1 MSMKKASSRDR
12 LEQAL
17 ARIANPKG
25 EGVRACLTVYQ
36 DAARAAAD
44 AADAR
49 SAVGISLGP
58 LDGAIVSIK
67 DLFDVAGEPTRAG
80 SKILAE
86 EAKLAAADAAIVRR
100 LRAGGAIIVA
110 KTNMTEFAFS
120 GIGANPHFGTPGNP
134 RDRARVPGGS
144 SAGAPVAVADGMC
157 EISIGTDTGGSVRIP
172 ASLCGLVGFK
182 PSRQRVP
189 TDGAFPLS
197 YSLDS
202 VGPIARSVADCAKA
216 DAIMAGDSFS
226 PLEPTALAGFRFGI
240 AEGLPLDR
248 LDDTVTVAFNMAIK
262 RFDAAGVRVS
272 REALSLFDGM
282 SEVNAKGGIS
292 PPEACAIHRDRLQR
306 RARDVDPNV
315 LVRIERGCAVSVA
328 DYVQM
333 VRERDQ
339 LVRAMDARLAGLDV
353 LLMPTT
359 SIVAPTIAEVAD
371 PKVFAAR
378 NAALLRNTAII
389 NFFDLCAVTLPIP
402 VAPALPVGLMLVAR
416 NGQDHRLLNIAAA
429 TEQLLAA

>member
-1 MSMKKASSRDR
+1 MKKATSRER

-17 ARIANPKG
+17 ARIADPKG
-25 EGVRACLTVYQ
+25 EGVRTCLTVYH
-36 DAARAAAD
+36 DVARAAAD

-49 SAVGISLGP
+49 SRAGVSLGP
-58 LDGAIVSIK
+58 LDGTLVSIK
-67 DLFDVAGEPTRAG
+67 DLFDVAGAPARAG

-86 EAKLAAADAAIVRR
+86 EAKPAAADAAIVRR
-100 LRAGGAIIVA
+100 LRAAGAVIVA

-120 GIGANPHFGTPGNP
+120 GIGVNPHFGTPGNP

-144 SAGAPVAVADGMC
+144 SAGAPVAVADGIC
-157 EISIGTDTGGSVRIP
+157 DISIGTDTGGSVRIP

-216 DAIMAGDSFS
+216 DAVMAGEELA
-226 PLEPTALAGFRFGI
+226 PLEPAGLAGLRFGI

-248 LDDTVTVAFNMAIK
+248 LDDTVAAAFNAAIK
-262 RFDAAGVRVS
+262 RLDGAGVRIS
-272 REALSLFDGM
+272 REALPLFDGM
-282 SEVNAKGGIS
+282 SEVNARGGIS

-306 RARDVDPNV
+306 RAKDVDPNV
-315 LVRIERGCAVSVA
+315 LVRIERGCAVSAA
-328 DYVQM
+328 DYVDM
-333 VRERDQ
+333 VRERDR

-359 SIVAPTIAEVAD
+359 SIVAPTIAEASD
-371 PKVFAAR
+371 TKVFAAR

-389 NFFDLCAVTLPIP
+389 NFFDLCAVSLPISA
-402 VAPALPVGLMLVAR
+402 APALPVGLMLIAR

-429 TEQLLAA
+429 VEKSLIS

>member
-1 MSMKKASSRDR
+1 MNMKKASSRDR

-17 ARIANPKG
+17 ARIADPKG
-25 EGVRACLTVYQ
+25 EGARTCLTVYH
-36 DAARAAAD
+36 DAARAAAG

-49 SAVGISLGP
+49 SRAGVSLGP

-80 SKILAE
+80 SKILAD
-86 EAKLAAADAAIVRR
+86 EAKPAADDAAIVRR
-100 LRAGGAIIVA
+100 LRAGGAVIVA

-134 RDRARVPGGS
+134 RDRSRVPGGS
-144 SAGAPVAVADGMC
+144 SAGAPVAAADGMC

-202 VGPIARSVADCAKA
+202 VGPIARSVADCARA
-216 DAIMAGDSFS
+216 DAVMAGEAFS
-226 PLEPTALAGFRFGI
+226 ALEPAGLAGLRFGV

-248 LDDTVTVAFNMAIK
+248 LDDTVAAAFNAATK
-262 RFDAAGVRVS
+262 RLDGAGVRVS

-292 PPEACAIHRDRLQR
+292 PAEACAIHRDRLQR
-306 RARDVDPNV
+306 RAKDVDPNV
-315 LVRIERGCAVSVA
+315 LVRIERGCGVSAA
-328 DYVQM
+328 DYVDM
-333 VRERDQ
+333 VRERDR
-339 LVRAMDARLAGLDV
+339 LVRAMDARLAVLDV

-371 PKVFAAR
+371 SKVFAAR

-389 NFFDLCAVTLPIP
+389 NFFDLCAVSLPLP
-402 VAPALPVGLMLVAR
+402 VGSALPVGLMLAAR
-416 NGQDHRLLNIAAA
+416 NGQDHRLLSIAAA
-429 TEQLLAA
+429 VEKLLAG